1 LTVRSLP
8 NPIEADL
15 YSEVIEGVPA
25 MLWLG
30 DAQGQ
35 CVFLNR
41 AQREFW
47 GVKNRDLSDFSWLST
62 LHPQDVDALF
72 GPYAAAMQSKSTL
85 DVEARYRRADGQWR
99 VLRTT
104 ARPRFGAEGSFLGM
118 IGVNVDVTDQRR
130 VEEELRRSS
139 EHLRLALDASGGI
152 GIWVWD
158 VAEDRVHADAN
169 FAAIFGVE
177 APMAASGASVTAFLD
192 GIQDHDRS
200 DVATS
205 IEAVLATGGPFEC
218 EFRVKAH
225 PERWFAALGNCEIDA
240 EGRPTVFPG
249 IVIDI
254 TERHSREEQL
264 SLLTQELTHRIKN
277 IFTVV
282 SAMTSFAAKAE
293 PAASGRFEELR
304 QRFQAMAAAYTLV
317 ISAPGEAVETNLVSL
332 LGPLFAPYGGGDRIT
347 AEVPDLPL
355 GPKAASSVALILH
368 ELATNSA
375 KYGALS
381 SDGTVRLRVKANE
394 EVMTF
399 VWEEIGGPPLD
410 GSPAATGFGY
420 RLIGACCTAIEA
432 SQSTTWATEGL
443 KWSMSMPSAQ
453 LRI

>member
-1 LTVRSLP
+1 VTIRSLP
-8 NPIEADL
+8 DLIEADL

-30 DAQGQ
+30 DDQGQ

-62 LHPQDVDALF
+62 LHPQDRDVLF
-72 GPYAAAMQSKSTL
+72 GPYAAAMKAQGPL
-85 DVEARYRRADGQWR
+85 DVEARYLRADGQWR

-104 ARPRFGAEGSFLGM
+104 ASPRFGTDGSFLGM

-139 EHLRLALDASGGI
+139 EHLRLALDASGGV
-152 GIWVWD
+152 GTWVWD
-158 VAEDRVHADAN
+158 VPEDRVHADGN

-177 APMAASGASVTAFLD
+177 AAMAARGAPVAAFLD
-192 GIQDHDRS
+192 GIRDEDRD
-200 DVATS
+200 DVAS
-205 IEAVLATGGPFEC
+205 AIEAVLAAGGSFDR
-218 EFRVKAH
+218 EFRVTAH
-225 PERWFAALGNCEIDA
+225 PERWFAALGHCEIDA
-240 EGRPTVFPG
+240 DGRPTVFPG

-254 TERHSREEQL
+254 TERRHREEQL

-282 SAMTSFAAKAE
+282 SAMTTFAAKAE

-304 QRFQAMAAAYTLV
+304 KRFQAMAAAYTLV
-317 ISAPGEAVETNLVSL
+317 ISAPGEAVETNLHSL
-332 LGPLFAPYGGGDRIT
+332 IVPLFAPYGGDERIN
-347 AEVPDLPL
+347 VDLPDLPL

-381 SDGTVRLRVKANE
+381 TDGTVRLRVTTADE
-394 EVMTF
+394 TVSF
-399 VWEEIGGPPLD
+399 VWEEDGGPRLD
-410 GSPAATGFGY
+410 GSPVATGFGF
-420 RLIGACCTAIEA
+420 RLIGACCTTIEA
-432 SQSTTWATEGL
+432 SQSTTWAPEGL
-443 KWSMSMPSAQ
+443 RWSMIARSAQ
-453 LRI
+453 LRS